1 MPNTSSPN
9 HPDGLVARSSEAPTG
24 GAFFAPPSRPNETQ
38 SPRPRPRRPGAPQG
52 NLNALKH
59 GFYTRRLK
67 RAHLAGVESTDS
79 SGLVE
84 EIALIRVFTR
94 RLIESIDLD
103 GDPNDLAEVLR
114 LLCLA
119 SSTISRVIRTQFLL
133 TSTGTGLDDEISVAI
148 RQVNEEFLAR
158 RNASSSN
165 SSLLPPT
172 LQPTLPIHSDENNHV
187 KKD

>member
-1 MPNTSSPN
+1 MPTKPPSLCGAP
-9 HPDGLVARSSEAPTG
+9 VARSSDPQNSQL
-24 GAFFAPPSRPNETQ
+24 SRPK
-38 SPRPRPRRPGAPQG
+38 RRPGAPAG

-67 RAHLAGVESTDS
+67 RAHLAGVESTDA

-103 GDPNDLAEVLR
+103 GDPSDIAETLR

-119 SSTISRVIRTQFLL
+119 SSTISRIIRTQFLL
-133 TSTGTGLDDEISVAI
+133 TSTGTGLGDEIDEAI
-148 RQVNEEFLAR
+148 RQFNEELLAR
-158 RNASSSN
+158 RNAATSDP
-165 SSLLPPT
+165 SLLPT
-172 LQPTLPIHSDENNHV
+172 SLQPTLPIHSDESNHV
-187 KKD
+187 EKD